1 MNDAIRITRTATKK
15 EKPKDKDL
23 AFGNVFTDHMFV
35 MDFQEEKGWYDP
47 RVEPYGPFPM
57 DPATAV
63 LHYGQGLF
71 EGLKAFRGRDGKIRL
86 FRPQKHVERLNRTAE
101 RMCIATLDPEM
112 VLKSWTT
119 LVDVDRDWTPSSVGT
134 SLYVRPTIV
143 ASEPFLGVRPA
154 KQYLYFVI
162 ISPVGPYYPEG
173 MNPVKIKVIDKYVRA
188 VVGGLGE
195 AKTSANYAASLY
207 AAEEAKHEGFTQ
219 VLWLDGVHRKYIEEV
234 GTMNIMLKI
243 GDEIITP
250 PLAGTILAGV
260 TRDSVLTLMRE
271 WKLRVSE
278 RPVTIDEV
286 REAASKGTLK
296 EVWGTG
302 TAAVISPVGEL
313 AFQRDRIVVN
323 GGRIGELTPRLD
335 DPATCELL
343 TRVHKEEMAHLATL
357 PDAELAASRRALE
370 GGTVRGWRFL
380 MAMVEHE
387 VHHRSQLDAW
397 LAGGGVE
404 PPQLYGYRMEDVMSR
419 VAREGAGSRA

>member
-1 MNDAIRITRTATKK
+1 MPGCSLPEGGEMSSDAIRIRKTANKK
-15 EKPKDKDL
+15 QRPKDKDL
-23 AFGNVFTDHMFV
+23 AFGRVFTDHMFV
-35 MDFQEEKGWYDP
+35 VDCQEEKGWYAP
-47 RVEPYGPFPM
+47 RVEPYAPLSL

-63 LHYGQGLF
+63 LHYGQSLF
-71 EGLKAFRGRDGKIRL
+71 EGLKAFRGTDGTIRL
-86 FRPQKHVERLNRTAE
+86 FRPQKHAERLNRTAT
-101 RMCIATLDPEM
+101 RMTIPQLDPD
-112 VLKSWTT
+112 LILRSWTT
-119 LVDVDRDWTPSSVGT
+119 LVDVDRDWVPSSVGT
-134 SLYVRPTIV
+134 SLYIRPTII

-154 KQYLYFVI
+154 KEYIYYVI
-162 ISPVGPYYPEG
+162 LSPVGPYYPEG
-173 MNPVKIKVIDKYVRA
+173 LAPTKIKVVDNYVRA

-195 AKTSANYAASLY
+195 AKTAANYAASLY

-234 GTMNIMLKI
+234 GTSNIMLQI
-243 GDEIITP
+243 GDEVITP

-323 GGRIGELTPRLD
+323 GGRIGELTQRLYD
-335 DPATCELL
+335 TIVGIQYGTAPDP
-343 TRVHKEEMAHLATL
+343 
-357 PDAELAASRRALE
+357 
-370 GGTVRGWRFL
+370 RGWT
-380 MAMVEHE
+380 VT
-387 VHHRSQLDAW
+387 V
-397 LAGGGVE
+397 
-404 PPQLYGYRMEDVMSR
+404 
-419 VAREGAGSRA
+419 